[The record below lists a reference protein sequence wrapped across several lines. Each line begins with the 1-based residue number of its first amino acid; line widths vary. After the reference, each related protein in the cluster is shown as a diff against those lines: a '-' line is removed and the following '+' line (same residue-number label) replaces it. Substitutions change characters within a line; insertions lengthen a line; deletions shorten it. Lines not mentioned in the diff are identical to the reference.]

1 MPFVLF
7 TLFAI
12 ASYSSPS
19 PFSSGN
25 NTYLAVGTCK
35 SLVRA
40 IDVVETARGHCQS
53 YRVTNMSAAALLAEY
68 AKVGSD
74 ALYSVNLSGPAS
86 GITGGLHGRSTVE
99 IHRRRYSRKGAL

>member
-1 MPFVLF
+1 
-7 TLFAI
+7 
-12 ASYSSPS
+12 
-19 PFSSGN
+19 
-25 NTYLAVGTCK
+25 
-35 SLVRA
+35 
-40 IDVVETARGHCQS
+40 
-53 YRVTNMSAAALLAEY
+53 MSAAALLAEY